1 MRINH
6 KRWVQPSTRRFIDE
20 KHFGAVRTSNL
31 FPTVWT
37 WRSDST
43 TWSGA
48 RLQHL
53 LIGIFGI
60 KILMECWGFARNM
73 DWSFVEAES
82 SDGKCVLEL
91 VDSEE
96 TKKARVDLKSLAM
109 QNAPLL
115 LVGVAIWVSLH
126 LHCGVERWWVGHF
139 HESCNLA
146 SIGWRD
152 GAGARVTPC
161 YGIKPLLSAAPYKDN
176 LSESECT
183 FTTGIHSNLPEDFW
197 FFGCV
202 LCLASPVSK
211 TIWILKW
218 RVWVRVFISH
228 WYSRTSNAVIV
239 TLNNVQ
245 ATMTSLTLTSLE
257 LRESLRVVPM
267 RKLFRIH
274 FAASR
279 VFCGSMSK
287 YVSAC

>member
-1 MRINH
+1 
-6 KRWVQPSTRRFIDE
+6 
-20 KHFGAVRTSNL
+20 
-31 FPTVWT
+31 
-37 WRSDST
+37 
-43 TWSGA
+43 
-48 RLQHL
+48 
-53 LIGIFGI
+53 
-60 KILMECWGFARNM
+60 M

-96 TKKARVDLKSLAM
+96 TKKARAAWLEEFSRAKCS
-109 QNAPLL
+109 LL
-115 LVGVAIWVSLH
+115 LAGVAIWVSLH
-126 LHCGVERWWVGHF
+126 LHCGVERWWVGHC

-152 GAGARVTPC
+152 GARVTPC
-161 YGIKPLLSAAPYKDN
+161 YAIKPLLFLPLPYKDN

-202 LCLASPVSK
+202 LCLTSPVSM
-211 TIWILKW
+211 
-218 RVWVRVFISH
+218 
-228 WYSRTSNAVIV
+228 RTSNTVIV

-274 FAASR
+274 CFSCILRKHVKVCASMIQHARFAAFVLGCASI
-279 VFCGSMSK
+279 GSLWSLWC
-287 YVSAC
+287 A